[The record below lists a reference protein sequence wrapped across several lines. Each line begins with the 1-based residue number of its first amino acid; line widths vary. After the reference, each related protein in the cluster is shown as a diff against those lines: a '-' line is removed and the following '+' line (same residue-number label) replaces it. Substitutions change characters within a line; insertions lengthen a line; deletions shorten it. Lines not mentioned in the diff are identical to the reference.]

1 MRDVNIIIFD
11 FLESFVKWL
20 DPDLADIEETSN
32 ENACRKI
39 RITYP
44 YEREV
49 IDEDT
54 KLWYRQGNKI
64 YIPDINGIT
73 SCLYVINTQYEIDFW
88 DKNTITV
95 EAEEVLTELNYN
107 MLSFPSGQ
115 NITITKAKLE
125 EWFGMFYDIEG
136 MDTLPSNRKI
146 VSPEGIMSRMSLL
159 RMIEEETG
167 RTFQTTYDNEENHI
181 KRTLYLADMTKT
193 RYIAQ
198 TETLDLNYNLESL
211 EFIKSEE
218 DTYNAMCP
226 VFNNQTNVVTAEEI
240 TNNPTM
246 NISTAVI
253 NKAELRTENNN
264 TIKLNTDLITIKD
277 SLIDA
282 GVIDGDTTTVPS
294 GITQVDGDQLL
305 TDWLAYTVEEGQEI
319 PMIIQQD
326 DDGNTVTTQTWSAP
340 FAKEAGELYIKYTG
354 VNQTEYNLVSPYNP
368 GRSQVMFKCGKEN
381 TSETLM
387 PAIYNE
393 LANSLLNKLMPSYEL
408 KISVK
413 DIQDLLGLDNLG
425 YQVGETLQVRVP
437 NFNYYLPCRVTETVK
452 NAHFPGENTIKIE
465 TEVTSIFD
473 MVATEIVSQDRII
486 SENEVK
492 TIFGGTLRE
501 VDSNVALP
509 DRYVT
514 MAIRLTKAYQGKG
527 ETTPQEQIVKKFD
540 PVNETYIFDDIQI
553 QNLEKAMR
561 NDVIKNGRLAE
572 YYKLR
577 DVEGN
582 VYSVPR
588 QDCHA
593 IYNARNNIYIA
604 NEQYYGD
611 GVKLGAGSFD
621 DTISVHRYENAR
633 ALAVAGNQTFE
644 HSKIY
649 YYAVAIEDIQRKNP
663 VGIDG
668 LGYSSEAQNGPTCMP
683 ASMSNITSTL
693 FAYHTEYELATLMKT
708 SEGGTNRKDAE
719 KVMEDLGFKLERV
732 PATWDNVKKYV
743 GPKQL
748 LSISVKVESLG
759 PNYYKN
765 IYQESDYNG
774 GHAVN
779 VCAWYYQGNDR
790 RVLVQDSNLAVF
802 APWFSGPYTY
812 NDAWVPW
819 EDLLAGIK
827 VTYHDNDWYV
837 LTDQIAAM
845 GYQPY
850 MTVISPTEKLLA
862 DVDESLQT
870 ALVNTGFEPELYNY
884 KFKLDEIRSAIMEVM
899 WFIMNS
905 GMSLDIMSSS
915 STLST
920 ANGVEMDNISLWWL
934 RAIAF
939 AGMYYYHTHK
949 ERTTNLVLEVG
960 TKTPASL
967 YYQRFSRVVD
977 NVGAYD
983 WFTACKA
990 DDLSYLFG
998 YICSTLLFN
1007 LGIPYSPY
1015 DFSAGGTNYIS
1026 YDLIGKTV
1034 VDKAGVLNGERVLH
1048 YTIVDITEMENMVPT
1063 DNRMR
1068 DSFQDTVMFLWATSS
1083 SLETS
1088 ASVKDSRYPL
1098 MIYRFDNGNV
1108 YYQNILGSG
1117 NSPGSKYDVLVTN
1130 SGNSNPWSATSKS
1143 NLLLWN
1149 QDVAELLS
1157 DGDKDKIL
1165 VLSWYKDI
1173 GGMV

>member
-1 MRDVNIIIFD
+1 MRDVNIVIFD

-20 DPDLADIEETSN
+20 DPDLADIEETTN
-32 ENACRKI
+32 TNACRKI
-39 RITYP
+39 KITYP

-54 KLWYRQGNKI
+54 KLWYQPGNKI
-64 YIPDINGIT
+64 YIPEINGIT

-167 RTFQTTYDNEENHI
+167 RTFQTTYDNVENHI

-226 VFNNQTNVVTAEEI
+226 VFNNQTNVVTAEEL
-240 TNNPTM
+240 TNNPTL

-294 GITQVDGDQLL
+294 DITQVDGDQLL

-326 DDGNTVTTQTWSAP
+326 DDGNTVTTQTWNAP

-354 VNQTEYNLVSPYNP
+354 VNQTDYSLVSPYNP
-368 GRSQVMFKCGKEN
+368 GRAPMMFKCGKEN

-393 LANSLLNKLMPSYEL
+393 LANSLLGKLMPQYEL

-413 DIQDLLGLDNLG
+413 DIQDLLGLDSLG

-437 NFNYYLPCRVTETVK
+437 NFNYYLPCHITETVK

-473 MVATEIVSQDRII
+473 MLSTEIVSQDRII
-486 SENEVK
+486 GENEIK
-492 TIFGGTLRE
+492 TVFGGTLRE
-501 VDSNVALP
+501 AESNIALP
-509 DRYVT
+509 DRYIT
-514 MAIRLTKAYQGKG
+514 MAIRLVKAYTGTEEIK
-527 ETTPQEQIVKKFD
+527 PQEQIVKKFD
-540 PVNETYIFDDIQI
+540 PNNETYVFDDIQI

-561 NDVIKNGRLAE
+561 NDM
-572 YYKLR
+572 YKTGFLSATYKIR

-582 VYSVPR
+582 VYSILWG
-588 QDCHA
+588 D
-593 IYNARNNIYIA
+593 ARALYQARINIYIA
-604 NEQYYGD
+604 NEEYYGGGD
-611 GVKLGAGSFD
+611 KLGSGSFD
-621 DTISVHRYENAR
+621 DTISVHWYDNPRD
-633 ALAVAGNQTFE
+633 LVVAPNQTFE
-644 HSKIY
+644 ESKKY
-649 YYAVAIEDIQRKNP
+649 YWAVAEEDLQHPNP
-663 VGIDG
+663 VGEAN
-668 LGYSSEAQNGPTCMP
+668 LAFSSECQNGSTCMP
-683 ASMSNITSTL
+683 ASMSNITSAL
-693 FAYHTEYELATLMKT
+693 FCYYTEYELAKLMKT
-708 SEGGTNRKDAE
+708 SDAGTNRVDAE
-719 KVMEDLGFKLERV
+719 KVMEQLGFKLERV
-732 PATWDNVKKYV
+732 PATWDNVKKYCDSRH
-743 GPKQL
+743 L
-748 LSISVKVESLG
+748 LSISVKIEDLG
-759 PNYYKN
+759 QGYYKG
-765 IYQESDYNG
+765 IYQESDLTG

-779 VCAWYYQGNDR
+779 VCGWYYQGNTR
-790 RVLVQDSNLAVF
+790 KVLVQDSNMPVF
-802 APWFSGPYTY
+802 APWFTGPYTLDDVWI
-812 NDAWVPW
+812 NWD
-819 EDLLAGIK
+819 DLLAGIH
-827 VTYHDNDWYV
+827 VTYRENDWHV
-837 LTDQIAAM
+837 LTDQVRQL

-850 MTVISPTEKLLA
+850 MTVISLGEKQLA
-862 DVDESLQT
+862 DVDESLIT
-870 ALVNTGFEPELYNY
+870 TLVNTGFEPELYTY
-884 KFKLDEIRSAIMEVM
+884 KFKLDDIRSAIMEVM
-899 WFIMNS
+899 FFIRESN
-905 GMSLDIMSSS
+905 MSLDIMSSS
-915 STLST
+915 TNINTSS
-920 ANGVEMDNISLWWL
+920 GVEMDNLSLWWL
-934 RAIAF
+934 RAMAF
-939 AGMYYYHTHK
+939 AGMLYYHDKT
-949 ERTTNLVLEVG
+949 ERTTNITVEVG
-960 TKTPASL
+960 PNTPASK
-967 YYQRFSRVVD
+967 YYTRFSRVVD

-983 WFTACKA
+983 WFTPCKVK
-990 DDLSYLFG
+990 DIGYLFG

-1015 DFSAGGTNYIS
+1015 DFSAGTTTYIS
-1026 YDLIGKTV
+1026 YDLIGRTI
-1034 VDKAGVLNGERVLH
+1034 VDKAGNVGGERALV
-1048 YTIVDITEMENMVPT
+1048 YKVIDIDNMEQAVPVA
-1063 DNRMR
+1063 NRLR
-1068 DSFQDTVMFLWATSS
+1068 DSFQDTVMFCWATSS
-1083 SLETS
+1083 NLENT
-1088 ASVKDSRYPL
+1088 ATIKDSRYPVML
-1098 MIYRFDNGNV
+1098 YRFDNGNV
-1108 YYQNILGSG
+1108 YYQNILGTG
-1117 NSPGSKYDVLVTN
+1117 NSTSTGYDTLVSAATK
-1130 SGNSNPWSATSKS
+1130 NPWSAVSIADMK
-1143 NLLLWN
+1143 LWHE
-1149 QDVAELLS
+1149 DVSELLN
-1157 DGDKDKIL
+1157 DGDKDKVL
-1165 VLSWYKDI
+1165 VVSWYDNI
-1173 GGMV
+1173 GGLV

>member
-282 GVIDGDTTTVPS
+282 GVIDGDTTTVPN

-340 FAKEAGELYIKYTG
+340 FSKEAGELYIKYTG

-486 SENEVK
+486 GENEVK

-527 ETTPQEQIVKKFD
+527 ETTPQEQMVKKFD

-553 QNLEKAMR
+553 QNLEKAIR
-561 NDVIKNGRLAE
+561 NDLIKNNYPSD

-588 QDCHA
+588 QDCVA

-611 GVKLGAGSFD
+611 GVKLGYGSFD
-621 DTISVHRYENAR
+621 DTISVHWYDNPRE
-633 ALAVAGNQTFE
+633 LAKAGNQTFE

-649 YYAVAIEDIQRKNP
+649 YYAVALEDLQRKNP
-663 VGIDG
+663 VGDYG
-668 LGYSSEAQNGPTCMP
+668 FGYSAEAQNGATCLP
-683 ASMSNITSTL
+683 ASMSNITAVL
-693 FAYHTEYELATLMKT
+693 FTYHTEYELANLMKT
-708 SEGGTNRKDAE
+708 NDSGTDRNEAD
-719 KVMEDLGFKLERV
+719 KVMGDLGFKVERV
-732 PATWDNVKKYV
+732 PATWDNIVKYV
-743 GPKQL
+743 NQNHL
-748 LSISVKVESLG
+748 VSLSIAIERLG
-759 PNYYKN
+759 SGYYPGVYHSGSNGYHAIN
-765 IYQESDYNG
+765 ICG
-774 GHAVN
+774 
-779 VCAWYYQGNDR
+779 WYYWGNER
-790 RVLVQDSNLAVF
+790 RVLVQDTNVAVF
-802 APWFSGPYTY
+802 APWFQGDYTPE
-812 NDAWVPW
+812 DAWVRWDDVLP
-819 EDLLAGIK
+819 AIS
-827 VTYHDNDWYV
+827 VTYYDNTLYV
-837 LTDQIAAM
+837 LTNQLRAQ

-850 MTVISPTEKLLA
+850 MTVISLTDKLLA

-934 RAIAF
+934 RAMAF

-949 ERTTNLVLEVG
+949 ERTTDLVLEVG

-1015 DFSAGGTNYIS
+1015 DFSAGSTNYIS

-1083 SLETS
+1083 SLEQS

-1149 QDVAELLS
+1149 QDVVELLS

>member
-226 VFNNQTNVVTAEEI
+226 VFSNKTNVVTAEEL
-240 TNNPTM
+240 TTNPTM
-246 NISTAVI
+246 NISTAII

-264 TIKLNTDLITIKD
+264 NIKLNTDLNTLKD
-277 SLIDA
+277 AIIDA
-282 GVIDGDTTTVPS
+282 GLVDGDAAVTLT
-294 GITQVDGDQLL
+294 TQVDNKQLL
-305 TDWLAYTVEEGQEI
+305 QDWLAYTVEEGQEI

-340 FAKEAGELYIKYTG
+340 FAKEDGELYIKYTG
-354 VNQTEYNLVSPYNP
+354 VNQTEYNLVTPYNP
-368 GRSQVMFKCGKEN
+368 GRSAMMLKCGKEN

-413 DIQDLLGLDNLG
+413 DIQDLLGLDSLG

-437 NFNYYLPCRVTETVK
+437 NFNYYLPCHITETVK

-473 MVATEIVSQDRII
+473 MKATEIVSQDRII
-486 SENEVK
+486 GENEVK

-501 VDSNVALP
+501 VEEQLALP
-509 DRYVT
+509 DQYVT
-514 MAIRLTKAYQGKG
+514 MAIRLTKAYSGTG
-527 ETTPQEQIVKKFD
+527 ETKPQEQIVKKFD

-561 NDVIKNGRLAE
+561 NDLIKNGVPAD

-582 VYSVPR
+582 VYSVPL
-588 QDCHA
+588 QDCGA

-604 NEQYYGD
+604 NEQYYGE
-611 GVKLGAGSFD
+611 GEKLGYGSFD
-621 DTISVHRYENAR
+621 DTISVHWYENAR
-633 ALAVAGNQTFE
+633 ELAVASNQTFD
-644 HSKIY
+644 HSKQY
-649 YYAVAIEDIQRKNP
+649 YYAVAKSDILHQNP
-663 VGIDG
+663 IGSDG
-668 LGYSSEAQNGPTCMP
+668 YGYSSEAQNGPTCMP

-693 FAYHTEYELATLMKT
+693 CAYHTEYELAQLMKT
-708 SEGGTNRKDAE
+708 SDAGTNRIDAE
-719 KVMEDLGFKLERV
+719 KVMEDLGFNLERV
-732 PATWDNVKKYV
+732 PATWENVMKYV
-743 GPKQL
+743 DAKHL
-748 LSISVKVESLG
+748 LSISVRIESLG
-759 PNYYKN
+759 SNYYKG
-765 IYQESDYNG
+765 IYQESDENG
-774 GHAVN
+774 SHAVN

-790 RVLVQDSNLAVF
+790 RVLVQDTNLAVF
-802 APWFSGPYTY
+802 APWFRGSYTID
-812 NDAWVPW
+812 DAWVRW
-819 EDLLAGIK
+819 EDLLSGIK
-827 VTYHDNDWYV
+827 TTYRDNDWYV
-837 LTDQIAAM
+837 LTDQLAAM

-884 KFKLDEIRSAIMEVM
+884 KFKLDEVRSAIMEVM

-920 ANGVEMDNISLWWL
+920 ASGVEMDNISLWWL
-934 RAIAF
+934 RAMAF

-949 ERTTNLVLEVG
+949 ERTTNLVLEG
-960 TKTPASL
+960 GAKTPASL

-977 NVGAYD
+977 NVG
-983 WFTACKA
+983 
-990 DDLSYLFG
+990 S
-998 YICSTLLFN
+998 
-1007 LGIPYSPY
+1007 
-1015 DFSAGGTNYIS
+1015 
-1026 YDLIGKTV
+1026 
-1034 VDKAGVLNGERVLH
+1034 
-1048 YTIVDITEMENMVPT
+1048 
-1063 DNRMR
+1063 
-1068 DSFQDTVMFLWATSS
+1068 
-1083 SLETS
+1083 
-1088 ASVKDSRYPL
+1088 
-1098 MIYRFDNGNV
+1098 
-1108 YYQNILGSG
+1108 
-1117 NSPGSKYDVLVTN
+1117 
-1130 SGNSNPWSATSKS
+1130 
-1143 NLLLWN
+1143 
-1149 QDVAELLS
+1149 
-1157 DGDKDKIL
+1157 
-1165 VLSWYKDI
+1165 
-1173 GGMV
+1173 